1 MDQPA
6 EQPLDT
12 SPENV
17 PNSNNQGWK
26 ITYQHYGKVAA
37 RNMNANAVNLGNSLD
52 NIYQRYLNEQ
62 KLDEEGLKQ
71 RIKKL
76 RNEILQK
83 KNQQTTLSSTLL
95 SVVAF
100 KESVDDKIEQLE
112 IEKVNLKDAEAPATD
127 YIPFVIGIFITILL
141 TLYLFVFYSSSGYSA
156 FYGVK
161 QGSLGFINPNVF
173 ADAKNKGAGVIAL
186 IILFPVIFL
195 GMGFL
200 INDALSKGKYL
211 FIAGLLFF
219 TFIADGI
226 IGYKIAQGIHENEFN
241 ADLTKQ
247 QWEFHMVFSDINFY
261 LVLALG
267 FVVYMIWGALLH
279 YVLQKNYEMQPDKA
293 LEIRLENMDRKIGD
307 QRQNLTEYQTKINE
321 VKGQLAV
328 IENEIQDKEK
338 DAIGYENGVIPVNIS
353 QLQSFVGEFMM
364 GWYAYTHLMHPVDAN
379 KRNQDAGEKQKEWL
393 DQKILLL
400 NNEH

>member
-1 MDQPA
+1 MDQ
-6 EQPLDT
+6 QPEPRL
-12 SPENV
+12 EN
-17 PNSNNQGWK
+17 NADNTANQNNQGWK

-37 RNMNANAVNLGNSLD
+37 KNMNANAANLGNSLD

-62 KLDEEGLKQ
+62 KLDEEGIKQ

-76 RNEILQK
+76 RDEILQK
-83 KNQQTTLSSTLL
+83 KNQKESLNSTFQSAIGL
-95 SVVAF
+95 

-112 IEKVNLKDAEAPATD
+112 IEKVKLKDAEAPATD
-127 YIPFVIGIFITILL
+127 YIPFIIGVFITILL
-141 TLYLFVFYSSSGYSA
+141 TFYLFVFYSSSGYSA
-156 FYGVK
+156 FYGIK

-173 ADAKNKGAGVIAL
+173 ADAKNKGVGVIAL
-186 IILFPVIFL
+186 IVLFPVIFL

-200 INDALSKGKYL
+200 IHDGLTKRKYL
-211 FIAGLLFF
+211 FIAGLLGF

-247 QWEFHMVFSDINFY
+247 QWEVLMVFTDINFY

-293 LEIRLENMDRKIGD
+293 LEIRLENMERKIGD
-307 QRQNLTEYQTKINE
+307 QRQNLADHQTKINE
-321 VKGQLAV
+321 LKGQLAV
-328 IENEIQDKEK
+328 IENEILDKEK

-379 KRNQDAGEKQKEWL
+379 RRNQEAGEKQKEWL
-393 DQKILLL
+393 DQKIIIL
-400 NNEH
+400 NKEH